1 MFFSSNHNG
10 TTTYIVVVFF
20 FLISQKRSFDKIPQ
34 FVGNFFQSSKKVEKT
49 HSYSLNWHL
58 KSGEK
63 LNPHTTFL
71 KSIIHSNRAKKFM
84 KKQTVFDKE
93 FFGVFCILNIFQER
107 KGGGPAKNFFFFV
120 KKNSC
125 KFVELGFKKIGNN
138 QLFFFVNSK
147 KGWVVKGGVR
157 ISKRRMILAVFRMYV
172 SYYFIVLMEPSRGR
186 GHFFF
191 FFQVT
196 YEYYVHN
203 CIYDVRQGCIFD
215 FSTFKA

>member
-1 MFFSSNHNG
+1 
-10 TTTYIVVVFF
+10 
-20 FLISQKRSFDKIPQ
+20 
-34 FVGNFFQSSKKVEKT
+34 
-49 HSYSLNWHL
+49 
-58 KSGEK
+58 
-63 LNPHTTFL
+63 
-71 KSIIHSNRAKKFM
+71 M

-107 KGGGPAKNFFFFV
+107 KGGGPAKNFFLFRKTAV
-120 KKNSC
+120 NLLSLASRK
-125 KFVELGFKKIGNN
+125 LGIIN
-138 QLFFFVNSK
+138 FFFVNSK